1 MRKNNKRTA
10 KLLLLSTFVFINGI
24 CTNISAEESEKA
36 YYTNY
41 YGVELTKTE
50 YDNLSKGFD
59 EDTLYNLKP
68 EMVDMFKNEENLT
81 HDSMEVWL
89 DENNNPVNPTSLV
102 SPLAADIWESE
113 YSYPVRKLKVTI
125 SAEGELGSKR
135 VVSVTNTWIVLPA
148 VRSFDVLAV
157 RVEGDY
163 TLWLNSENTYGHQ
176 FWDGNRVDYDRDKC
190 PNYFNTFSD
199 GVGLSM
205 NLSDK
210 ATQYIEC
217 MLVVCVGS
225 GADDIL
231 AVGTYQHAAET
242 TTLDQS
248 KKYTIDILGYG
259 GVVDFSSSVRKKYEQ
274 GAGLI
279 VQDVE

>member
-1 MRKNNKRTA
+1 MEKSIKRA
-10 KLLLLSTFVFINGI
+10 VKLLILFTFVFINGI

-59 EDTLYNLKP
+59 GDTLYNLKP
-68 EMVDMFKNEENLT
+68 EIVDMFKNEENLT
-81 HDSMEVWL
+81 YDSMEVWL

-125 SAEGELGSKR
+125 SAEGEASSKR
-135 VVSVTNTWIVLPA
+135 VVSVTNTWIVLPTI
-148 VRSFDVLAV
+148 RSFDVLAV

-163 TLWLNSENTYGHQ
+163 TFWLDSENTNGYQ
-176 FWDGNRVDYDRDKC
+176 EWDGNRIDYNRDKC
-190 PNYFNTFSD
+190 PDYFKIFSD

-205 NLSDK
+205 NLSDDAK
-210 ATQYIEC
+210 QSIEC
-217 MLVVCVGS
+217 KLIVCIGS
-225 GADDIL
+225 GADDVL
-231 AVGTYQHAAET
+231 AVGTYQHASKT
-242 TTLDQS
+242 STLAKS

-259 GVVDFSSSVRKKYEQ
+259 GVVDFNSSVEDLYEQ

>member
-1 MRKNNKRTA
+1 MRKNIKRTA
-10 KLLLLSTFVFINGI
+10 KLLLLSIFVFINGI

-59 EDTLYNLKP
+59 Q
-68 EMVDMFKNEENLT
+68 
-81 HDSMEVWL
+81 
-89 DENNNPVNPTSLV
+89 NNNPVNPTSLV